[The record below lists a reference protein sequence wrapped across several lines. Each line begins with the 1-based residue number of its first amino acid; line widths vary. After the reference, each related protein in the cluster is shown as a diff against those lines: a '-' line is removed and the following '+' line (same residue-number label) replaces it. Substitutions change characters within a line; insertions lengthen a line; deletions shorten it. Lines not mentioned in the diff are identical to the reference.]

1 MRLLSEKKRETMA
14 YLESGKRIM
23 PKKKKPKPSDKGIH
37 RSKKV
42 YLSFYNDSLV
52 CKIKINCVTLEA
64 IFQIWLI
71 CIGILMC

>member
-14 YLESGKRIM
+14 YLEEWEEDHAKR
-23 PKKKKPKPSDKGIH
+23 KKNSDKGIH

-52 CKIKINCVTLEA
+52 CKIKIV
-64 IFQIWLI
+64 
-71 CIGILMC
+71 

>member
-14 YLESGKRIM
+14 YLEEWEENHA
-23 PKKKKPKPSDKGIH
+23 KKKKKPSDKGIH

-52 CKIKINCVTLEA
+52 CKIKINCVTLEV